1 MLTFYTAI
9 IPNKKMHIS
18 IGSNNKLKYDNTV
31 KAFAGVSFSSKYV
44 YKENM
49 AMHKTNPVILVKA
62 ELSALT

>member
-1 MLTFYTAI
+1 
-9 IPNKKMHIS
+9 MHIS